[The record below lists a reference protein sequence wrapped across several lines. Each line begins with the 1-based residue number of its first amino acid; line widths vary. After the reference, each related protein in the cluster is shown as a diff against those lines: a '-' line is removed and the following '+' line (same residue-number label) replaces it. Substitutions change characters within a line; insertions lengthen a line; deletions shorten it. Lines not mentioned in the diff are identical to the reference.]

1 MPLTFDTPLP
11 IDAVLDELGRTL
23 AANNAAVL
31 VAPPGAGKTTRVPLA
46 LLDAPWLKH
55 KKIIVLEPRRIAARA
70 SAERMARTLGERAGE
85 TVGYRVRFGSKISRA
100 TRIEVVTEGI
110 FSRQILDDPE
120 LNGVA
125 AVLFDE
131 FHERSLDADLGLALA
146 RDAQTGLREDL
157 RILVMSATLDGAR
170 VGKLLGDAPVVASE
184 GRAFPVETRYL
195 GRKADAPIE
204 RQMAD
209 AIATAL
215 RADSGS
221 VLAFLPGAAEIRRTQ
236 NFLGERVHDASVEIV
251 PLFGALEAA
260 VQDRAIAPAPKGQR
274 KVVLATSIAETSL
287 TIEGVRIVV
296 DSGLARV
303 PRYEPDIG
311 LTRLETVRA
320 SRAAV
325 DQRRG
330 RAGRTEPG
338 VCYRLWDE
346 PQTASLTAY
355 TQPEI
360 LSADLSSLVLDL
372 AQWGVRDLA
381 TLAFLDPPPAPALK
395 EAGSLLLELG
405 ALDGD
410 GRITAEGKS
419 LRALALPP
427 RLARM
432 IVDSHRLGA
441 GEEAAEIAAVLTER
455 GLGGDSVDLDHRL
468 DQFRR
473 DRSLRASSARS
484 LAQRWAQ
491 QVAATEGTNES
502 ALSSPSPLAGSEAS
516 EARSRG
522 RGEGATRAV
531 FPAATPSP
539 NLESE
544 LRSPR
549 TPQGGGEPYRSRS
562 PNDEI
567 STGVM
572 LALAFPDRVARN
584 RGNGSFVLANGRGA
598 AVEQASSLARAPYI
612 AVAELTGTAAQGRIL
627 LAAPIAQGDIE
638 SHFADQIESTEEIS
652 FDRGAMALRARRKR
666 TLHAITLSE
675 APMALSPSAETARIF
690 AAGLVAAGFDKLP
703 WSKSLKQWRDRV
715 MFLRKAE
722 GEGWPDLSDAELA
735 AQAENWLVP
744 ALYDKTSLKDFSPGD
759 FSDALMTMLPWEL
772 RARLE
777 REAPTHFEA
786 PTGTMLAIDYEAE
799 QGPTIAVRLQ
809 ELFGLNT
816 HPAIAKG
823 KVPLVLELLSP
834 AQRPVQVTRDL
845 PGFWR
850 GSYAAVRSDLRG
862 RYPRHPWPE
871 DPATAL
877 PTRRVKPRGT

>member
-1 MPLTFDTPLP
+1 MRLLDHPHQCAIAHKAGDDGSENLPRSFDTPLP
-11 IDAVLDELGRTL
+11 IDVVLDELGQTL
-23 AANNAAVL
+23 GTHNAAVL
-31 VAPPGAGKTTRVPLA
+31 LAPPGAGKTTRAPLA
-46 LLDAPWLKH
+46 LLDAPWLNGR
-55 KKIIVLEPRRIAARA
+55 KIIMLEPRRIAARA
-70 SAERMARTLGERAGE
+70 SAERMAKTLGERAGE

-110 FSRQILDDPE
+110 FSRRILDDPE
-120 LNGVA
+120 LSGVA

-170 VGKLLGDAPVVASE
+170 VAKLLGDAPVIASE

-195 GRKADAPIE
+195 GRKADAPLE

-209 AIATAL
+209 AITSAL
-215 RADSGS
+215 RADPGS

-236 NFLGERVHDASVEIV
+236 NFLAERIHDASIEIV
-251 PLFGALEAA
+251 PLFGALDAA

-296 DSGLARV
+296 DSGMARV

-338 VCYRLWDE
+338 LCYRLWDE
-346 PQTASLTAY
+346 PQTASLAAY

-372 AQWGVRDLA
+372 AQWGVSDPSV
-381 TLAFLDPPPAPALK
+381 LAFLDPPPAPALK
-395 EAGSLLLELG
+395 EANTLLSDLG
-405 ALDGD
+405 ALDPD
-410 GRITAEGKS
+410 GRITAEGQS

-441 GEEAAEIAAVLTER
+441 GEEAAEIAAILTER
-455 GLGGDSVDLDHRL
+455 GLGGDSVDLDVRL
-468 DQFRR
+468 DHFRR
-473 DRSLRASSARS
+473 DRSPRASSARS
-484 LAQRWAQ
+484 LAQRWAS
-491 QVAATEGTNES
+491 QVASTEG
-502 ALSSPSPLAGSEAS
+502 PSVEDTAP
-516 EARSRG
+516 
-522 RGEGATRAV
+522 
-531 FPAATPSP
+531 
-539 NLESE
+539 
-544 LRSPR
+544 
-549 TPQGGGEPYRSRS
+549 
-562 PNDEI
+562 
-567 STGVM
+567 STGIM
-572 LALAFPDRVARN
+572 LAFAFPDRVARN

-598 AVEQASSLARAPYI
+598 AIEQTSPLARAPYV

-627 LAAPIAQGDIE
+627 LAAPIALAAIE
-638 SHFADQIESTEEIS
+638 QHFAGQIEDAQEIS

-675 APMALSPSAETARIF
+675 APVALTPSAETARIF
-690 AAGLVAAGFDKLP
+690 TAGLIAAGLDKLP
-703 WSKSLKQWRDRV
+703 WSKSLQQWRDRV

-722 GEGWPDLSDAELA
+722 GDGWPDLSDAALA
-735 AQAENWLVP
+735 AESENWLAP
-744 ALYDKTSLKDFSPGD
+744 ALCDKISLKELSPGD
-759 FSDALMTMLPWEL
+759 LSDAMMNLLPWEL
-772 RARLE
+772 RGRLE

-786 PTGTMLAIDYEAE
+786 PTGTKLAIDYEAE

-809 ELFGLNT
+809 ELFGLNS
-816 HPAIAKG
+816 HPSIARG
-823 KVPLVLELLSP
+823 AVPLVLELLSP

-871 DPATAL
+871 DPASAL

>member
-1 MPLTFDTPLP
+1 LPRTFDTPLP
-11 IDAVLDELGRTL
+11 IDVVLDDLAQTL
-23 AANNAAVL
+23 DGHNAAVL

-46 LLDAPWLKH
+46 LLDAPWARA

-70 SAERMARTLGERAGE
+70 SAERMAHTLGQKAGE

-170 VGKLLGDAPVVASE
+170 VAKLLGEAPVVASE

-195 GRKADAPIE
+195 GRKADAPVE

-215 RADSGS
+215 RADPGS

-236 NFLGERVHDASVEIV
+236 NLLAERIHDASIEIV
-251 PLFGALEAA
+251 PLFGALDAS
-260 VQDRAIAPAPKGQR
+260 VQDRAIAPPPRGHR

-330 RAGRTEPG
+330 RTEPG

-346 PQTASLTAY
+346 PQTASLAAY

-372 AQWGVRDLA
+372 AQWGVSDPA
-381 TLAFLDPPPAPALK
+381 SLAFLDPPPVPALK
-395 EAGSLLLELG
+395 EARELLRELG
-405 ALDGD
+405 ALDGE
-410 GRITAEGKS
+410 GRITDEGRS

-441 GEEAAEIAAVLTER
+441 GRAAADIAAVLTER
-455 GLGGDSVDLDHRL
+455 GLGGDHVDLDVRL
-468 DQFRR
+468 DVFRR
-473 DRSLRASSARS
+473 DRSQRAEAARGQ
-484 LAQRWAQ
+484 AQRWAS
-491 QVAATEGTNES
+491 QVAADDKAGVTVDDE
-502 ALSSPSPLAGSEAS
+502 PS
-516 EARSRG
+516 
-522 RGEGATRAV
+522 
-531 FPAATPSP
+531 
-539 NLESE
+539 N
-544 LRSPR
+544 
-549 TPQGGGEPYRSRS
+549 
-562 PNDEI
+562 
-567 STGVM
+567 GVM
-572 LALAFPDRVARN
+572 LALAFPDRVAKN

-598 AVEQASSLARAPYI
+598 ALEPTAALSRAPYI
-612 AVAELTGTAAQGRIL
+612 AVAELTGTAMHGRIL
-627 LAAPIAQGDIE
+627 LAAPITQGEIE
-638 SHFADQIESTEEIS
+638 ARFADQIEMTDEVS
-652 FDRGAMALRARRKR
+652 FDRGAMALRARRKK

-675 APMALSPSAETARIF
+675 APLALEPSEETAKVF
-690 AAGLVAAGFDKLP
+690 ADGLMTAGLDQLP
-703 WSKSLKQWRDRV
+703 WSKPIKQWRDRV
-715 MFLRKAE
+715 MFLRAAE
-722 GEGWPDLSDAELA
+722 GAASDNPWPDLSDDALA
-735 AQAENWLVP
+735 AQRETWLVP
-744 ALYDKTSLKDFSPGD
+744 ALTDKTSLKAFSAGD
-759 FSDALMTMLPWEL
+759 LSDALQSLLPWAL
-772 RARLE
+772 RARLD

-786 PTGTMLAIDYEAE
+786 PTGTQLAIDYEAE

-809 ELFGLNT
+809 ELFGLT
-816 HPAIAKG
+816 SHPSIARGAI
-823 KVPLVLELLSP
+823 PLVLELLSP
-834 AQRPVQVTRDL
+834 AHRPVQVTRDL

-850 GSYAAVRSDLRG
+850 GSYAGVRSDLRG

-871 DPATAL
+871 DPASAM
-877 PTRRVKPRGT
+877 PTRRVKPKGT

>member
-1 MPLTFDTPLP
+1 MPRSFDTPLP
-11 IDAVLDELGRTL
+11 IDAVLDELSRTL
-23 AANNAAVL
+23 EAHHAAVL

-46 LLDAPWLKH
+46 LLDAPWAKG

-70 SAERMARTLGERAGE
+70 SADRMAKSLGERAGE
-85 TVGYRVRFGSKISRA
+85 TIGYRVRFGSKISRA

-110 FSRQILDDPE
+110 FTRQILDDPE
-120 LNGVA
+120 LSGIA

-131 FHERSLDADLGLALA
+131 FHERSLDADMGLALA

-170 VGKLLGDAPVVASE
+170 VAKLLGEAPVVESE

-209 AIATAL
+209 AIASAL
-215 RADSGS
+215 RADAGS

-236 NFLGERVHDASVEIV
+236 NLLGERIQDSSIEIV
-251 PLFGALEAA
+251 PLFGALDAA
-260 VQDRAIAPAPKGQR
+260 VQDRAISPAPKGTR

-311 LTRLETVRA
+311 LTRLETVRV
-320 SRAAV
+320 SRAAA

-346 PQTASLTAY
+346 PQTASLAPY

-372 AQWGVRDLA
+372 AQWGVADPAALS
-381 TLAFLDPPPAPALK
+381 FLDPPPQPAWK
-395 EAGSLLLELG
+395 EAKGLLAELN

-432 IVDSHRLGA
+432 IVDSHRA
-441 GEEAAEIAAVLTER
+441 GEGEAAAEIAAIITER
-455 GLGGDSVDLDHRL
+455 GLGGDSVDLEHRR

-473 DRSLRASSARS
+473 DRSPRAASARD
-484 LAQRWAQ
+484 LARRWAS
-491 QVAATEGTNES
+491 QVAA
-502 ALSSPSPLAGSEAS
+502 SEKA
-516 EARSRG
+516 AT
-522 RGEGATRAV
+522 GEGD
-531 FPAATPSP
+531 
-539 NLESE
+539 L
-544 LRSPR
+544 
-549 TPQGGGEPYRSRS
+549 
-562 PNDEI
+562 
-567 STGVM
+567 STGLM
-572 LALAFPDRVARN
+572 LAYAFPDRVARN

-598 AVEQASSLARAPYI
+598 AVDQTSSLARAPYI
-612 AVAELTGTAAQGRIL
+612 AIGEMTGTAASGRIL
-627 LAAPIAQGDIE
+627 LAAQISQDEIEQHFAEHIE
-638 SHFADQIESTEEIS
+638 SVEEIS

-666 TLHAITLSE
+666 ALHAITLSE
-675 APMALSPSAETARIF
+675 TTLAVSPSEDTARIF
-690 AAGLVAAGFDKLP
+690 ADGLIAAGLDRLP
-703 WSKSLKQWRDRV
+703 WSKAARQWRDRV

-722 GEGWPDLSDAELA
+722 GDSWPDLSDDGLIARRDD
-735 AQAENWLVP
+735 WLVP
-744 ALYDKTSLKDFSPGD
+744 ALYDKIALKDISAGD
-759 FSDALMTMLPWEL
+759 LSDALMALLPWEM
-772 RARLE
+772 RARLD

-786 PTGTMLAIDYEAE
+786 PTGSVLAIDYEAE

-816 HPAIAKG
+816 HPSIAAG

-850 GSYAAVRSDLRG
+850 GSYSAVRSDLRG

-871 DPATAL
+871 DPANAL

>member
-1 MPLTFDTPLP
+1 LPLTFDTPLP
-11 IDAVLDELGRTL
+11 IDAVLDELGLTL
-23 AANNAAVL
+23 TENNAAVL

-46 LLDAPWLKH
+46 LLDAPWLNG
-55 KKIIVLEPRRIAARA
+55 KKIIMLEPRRIAARA

-110 FSRQILDDPE
+110 FARQILDDPE
-120 LNGVA
+120 LSGVA

-131 FHERSLDADLGLALA
+131 FHERSLDADMGLALA

-195 GRKADAPIE
+195 GRKADAPVE

-215 RADSGS
+215 RADPGS

-251 PLFGALEAA
+251 PLFGALDAA

-338 VCYRLWDE
+338 ICYRLWDE
-346 PQTASLTAY
+346 PQTASLAAY

-372 AQWGVRDLA
+372 AQWGVRDPT

-395 EAGSLLLELG
+395 EARALLDELG
-405 ALDGD
+405 ALDSD

-432 IVDSHRLGA
+432 IVDSHRLSA
-441 GEEAAEIAAVLTER
+441 GEAAADIAAILTER

-473 DRSLRASSARS
+473 DRSPRASSARS

-491 QVAATEGTNES
+491 QVAAEER
-502 ALSSPSPLAGSEAS
+502 ALPSPSQLRPPD
-516 EARSRG
+516 
-522 RGEGATRAV
+522 V
-531 FPAATPSP
+531 
-539 NLESE
+539 E
-544 LRSPR
+544 L
-549 TPQGGGEPYRSRS
+549 
-562 PNDEI
+562 
-567 STGVM
+567 STGTM

-598 AVEQASSLARAPYI
+598 AVDQTSSLARAPYI

-627 LAAPIAQGDIE
+627 LAAPIAQEDIE
-638 SHFADQIESTEEIS
+638 TRFADQIEDREETS

-675 APMALSPSAETARIF
+675 APMALSPSVETARIF
-690 AAGLVAAGFDKLP
+690 ATGLIAAGLDKLP
-703 WSKSLKQWRDRV
+703 WSKALKQWRDRV

-722 GEGWPDLSDAELA
+722 GDSWPDLSDTALAEDG
-735 AQAENWLVP
+735 ENWLVP
-744 ALYDKTSLKDFSPGD
+744 ALFDKTSLKELSSGD
-759 FSDALMTMLPWEL
+759 LSDALMALLPWEL

-809 ELFGLNT
+809 ELFGLNI
-816 HPAIAKG
+816 HPSIAKG
-823 KVPLVLELLSP
+823 AVPLVLELLSP